1 MKCLGLAT
9 LWITGKLFCVG
20 LLLRIAQSN
29 SYFGFFLFR
38 FVLFV
43 LFFFFLY
50 LRLYSGTNRSIYYFH
65 FYVQPPESPLLL
77 SSS

>member
-20 LLLRIAQSN
+20 LSLQIVQSN
-29 SYFGFFLFR
+29 FFI
-38 FVLFV
+38 
-43 LFFFFLY
+43 LFFFY
-50 LRLYSGTNRSIYYFH
+50 LRLYYGTNRSIYHIH

-77 SSS
+77 SSSSQ

>member
-20 LLLRIAQSN
+20 LLLQIVQSN
-29 SYFGFFLFR
+29 FG
-38 FVLFV
+38 
-43 LFFFFLY
+43 FFLY
-50 LRLYSGTNRSIYYFH
+50 LRLYYGTNRSICYSH

-77 SSS
+77 SSSSQ

>member
-20 LLLRIAQSN
+20 LLLQIAQSN
-29 SYFGFFLFR
+29 
-38 FVLFV
+38 
-43 LFFFFLY
+43 FFFY
-50 LRLYSGTNRSIYYFH
+50 LRLYYGTNRSIYYIH

-77 SSS
+77 SSSSQYRKSKQCKYLIL